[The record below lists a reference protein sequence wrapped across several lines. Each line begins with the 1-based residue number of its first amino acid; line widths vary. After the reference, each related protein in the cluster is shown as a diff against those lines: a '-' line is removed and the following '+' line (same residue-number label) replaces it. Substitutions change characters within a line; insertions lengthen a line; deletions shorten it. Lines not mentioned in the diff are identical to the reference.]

1 MRGWVTQVTSSRMR
15 GGPRTIDGGT
25 GACCGT
31 RGAVHRAAPG
41 GRWPRFPAC
50 LTSTPP
56 FRPPSLLFFST
67 PKCGSTLPTALA
79 PSSSARVPLAEIPTR
94 VLTAHGKTAQ
104 ALETASRPLAVT
116 ALPVFMWPCLTVA
129 ASPPPRL
136 MLLLRSAGPAGYVA
150 TAPLEAS
157 RENPSGES
165 FRAPATHP
173 LPNRR

>member
-1 MRGWVTQVTSSRMR
+1 MGDTGYIVKNEGRAEDHRWRYGGVLRDERRRPPGRSRWEVATV
-15 GGPRTIDGGT
+15 P
-25 GACCGT
+25 
-31 RGAVHRAAPG
+31 
-41 GRWPRFPAC
+41 C
-50 LTSTPP
+50 LPDFDAS
-56 FRPPSLLFFST
+56 PSLLFFST